1 MEEIVKLQ
9 PPLFYL
15 IDSLR
20 GIGYTIET
28 AIADLIDN
36 CIAAEASVVEISFIW
51 ATKDSYISILDDGNG
66 MTETE
71 LIEAMNLAQKGVKF
85 KREKHDLGRFG
96 LGLKTA
102 SFSQCKILT
111 VSSKQNEKSCTY
123 RWDLNAL
130 EKASPGEGLFLIRG
144 PNNPSLPEFS
154 RLHTLQ
160 HGTVVVWED
169 LDKVVSQGLT
179 YDHFCNIAGKV
190 SNHLSMVFHR
200 YIEQRRLK
208 IVVDGKEIGAWNP
221 FPVLTSTI
229 QFPQVKFGKNS
240 KNFAQGYI
248 LPHKDYIPNEASY
261 IKMGGQGGW
270 ISQQGFYVYRN
281 DRLLVAGSWLGL
293 GSPKPWIKDE
303 LHGLARIKIDITNK
317 DDFDWGIDVKKS
329 TAKPPADCKLI
340 LERLGESIR
349 SEARKVYV
357 HRGKKTHGAASN
369 FEYAWIKDGTR
380 YRVNKDHSIVNQILQ
395 RSGDFRKQVEFLIS
409 ILEESVPVER
419 IWLDTAEHQYPQEEY
434 TELEVSATV
443 LPIIED
449 AFRRILEEKKLSI
462 QDATSHLLNVEPFD
476 QYPEAISQ
484 IAKQMEKEKANEIAI
499 Q

>member
-1 MEEIVKLQ
+1 MEDIVKLQ

-36 CIAAEASVVEISFIW
+36 CIAAEASLVDIRFKW
-51 ATKDSYISILDDGNG
+51 AKKDSYISILDDGRG
-66 MTETE
+66 MSETE
-71 LIEAMNLAQKGVKF
+71 LIEALNLAQRGVKF
-85 KREKHDLGRFG
+85 KREKNDLGRFG

-111 VSSKQNEKSCTY
+111 VSSKHNDTCYTY

-130 EKASPGEGLFLIRG
+130 EQASPSEGLFLIRG
-144 PNNPSLPEFS
+144 PNNRTLPEFS
-154 RLHTLQ
+154 QLETLK
-160 HGTVVVWED
+160 HGTVVIWEE
-169 LDKVVSQGLT
+169 LDKIVSQGLT
-179 YDHFCNIAGKV
+179 YDHFCIIAERV
-190 SNHLSMVFHR
+190 SSHLSMVFHR

-221 FPVLTSTI
+221 FPLLTSTI
-229 QFPQVKFGKNS
+229 QFPEVKFGRNS
-240 KNFAQGYI
+240 KNIAQGYI
-248 LPHKDYIPNEASY
+248 LPHKDNIPNEATY
-261 IKMGGQGGW
+261 LKMGGQGGW

-303 LHGLARIKIDITNK
+303 LHGLARIKIDITNS

-329 TAKPPADCKLI
+329 TAKPPADCRLI

-349 SEARKVYV
+349 AEARKVYV
-357 HRGKKTHGAASN
+357 HRGKKAHGAASN

-380 YRVNKDHSIVNQILQ
+380 YRVNKNHSIVNQILQ
-395 RSGDFRKQVEFLIS
+395 QSGDFRKQVEFLIS

-449 AFRRILEEKKLSI
+449 AFRRVIEERKLSI
-462 QDATSHLLNVEPFD
+462 EDAVSYLLNVEPFD
-476 QYPEAISQ
+476 QYPEAIRQ
-484 IAKQMEKEKANEIAI
+484 IARRIKEA
-499 Q
+499 

>member
-1 MEEIVKLQ
+1 MEDIVRLQ

-36 CIAAEASVVEISFIW
+36 CIAAEALKVEISFVW
-51 ATKDSYISILDDGNG
+51 ANKDSHISIFDDGCG
-66 MTETE
+66 MSESE
-71 LIEAMNLAQKGVKF
+71 LIEAMNLAQKGVNF
-85 KREKHDLGRFG
+85 KRGKHDLGRFG

-111 VSSKQNEKSCTY
+111 VSSKKNEESSSF

-130 EKASPGEGLFLIRG
+130 EKASPSEGLFLIKG
-144 PNNPSLPEFS
+144 SNNPSLPEFQKLRDS
-154 RLHTLQ
+154 K
-160 HGTVVVWED
+160 HGTLVIWED

-179 YDHFCNIAGKV
+179 YDHFCNIAEKV
-190 SNHLSMVFHR
+190 SIHLSMVFHR

-208 IVVDGKEIGAWNP
+208 IFVDDKEIGAWNP
-221 FPVLTSTI
+221 FPILTSTI
-229 QFPQVKFGKNS
+229 QLPEVKFGKHNS
-240 KNFAQGYI
+240 NIAQGYI
-248 LPHKDYIPNEASY
+248 LPHKDYIPNETTY
-261 IKMGGQGGW
+261 VKMGGQGGW
-270 ISQQGFYVYRN
+270 ISQQGYYVYRN

-303 LHGLARIKIDITNK
+303 LHGLARIKIDITNS
-317 DDFDWGIDVKKS
+317 DDFDWSIDVKKS
-329 TAKPPADCKLI
+329 TAKPPADCRLV

-349 SEARKVYV
+349 AEARKVYV
-357 HRGKKTHGAASN
+357 HRGKKTHGSVSN

-380 YRVNKDHSIVNQILQ
+380 YRVNRAHSIVNQILNN
-395 RSGDFRKQVEFLIS
+395 SGDLRKQVEFLIS

-419 IWLDTAEHQYPQEEY
+419 IWLDTAEHQYPQEQY

-449 AFRRILEEKKLSI
+449 ALRRVVAERKLSI
-462 QDATSHLLNVEPFD
+462 AEASVYLLNVEPFD
-476 QYPEAISQ
+476 QYPEAIEQ
-484 IAKQMEKEKANEIAI
+484 ISKKMGKERPNESAI